1 MEEIGNTGLVSDKS
15 ITREENKF
23 LRGESSA
30 EENQRMNERAK
41 WILDRADE
49 IMRDPDY
56 NDDLIQYL
64 IEENEGHRIFS
75 LRKANRSTA
84 LKEISLLNIAL
95 LGVAIRLAT
104 SEANRR
110 F

>member
-23 LRGESSA
+23 LRGESYA

-56 NDDLIQYL
+56 NDDLILYL
-64 IEENEGHRIFS
+64 IEENEGHRIFA
-75 LRKANRSTA
+75 LRNANATTA
-84 LKEISLLNIAL
+84 KKEIDLLNMAL